1 MSGSEMV
8 TMPDTTAVRD
18 RIAMARVNLAYSV
31 EFVLRDLGD
40 IGRAK
45 REEIMDDITEELDE
59 IAELAGDD
67 DDA

>member
-1 MSGSEMV
+1 
-8 TMPDTTAVRD
+8 MPDTTTLRD
-18 RIAMARVNLAYSV
+18 RIARAHVNLMYAV
-31 EFVLRDLGD
+31 ENILDDLGD

-59 IAELAGDD
+59 IAELVGDD